1 MSDPIAA
8 AEAAGKAR
16 DIANRFETA
25 VFLIAYGIAEKDG
38 LYEADPHRYPYSQ
51 AFRHGMN
58 ILAALCAECSDD
70 AEELLPTFNESDFIR
85 NSAASDVREWTA
97 RWRDECREAVEGCRS
112 IEIGPL
118 ASVDGDYF
126 AATSECYEVLR
137 FAENDLLGGHQ
148 ERRVY
153 EFLRAGTQEQ
163 YVYGR
168 RMLIR
173 HPLLTWNEY
182 VRIKTGLAL
191 GDPDPLDQGEAD
203 TIDPVWLQEFVSM
216 AYEPVPGAAKVCP
229 NCGWTMTMRGKQPHC
244 SSATC
249 AKAVTGDFDKL
260 DSVAHDAFRLSRGV
274 MHYISSPGKL
284 ELAIAEAAA
293 GLGLKY
299 EMWPLKDTCD
309 ILIHLP
315 DGRQLAVDAKA
326 YGRAERL
333 AREIEDDAGIAQMCD
348 EDADKL
354 INPYRFEIAKK
365 SLDGGDAALNK
376 LSQAVATSCEGID
389 DDTHSYSLNEYLAAC
404 GCSELPDE
412 LRTRFSFALKVIRF
426 DSYLR
431 ELASAQ
437 DLLSFKDDSVDELYN
452 FLKFSYTRQQH
463 YLPNSLIGNIFG
475 MKLDGNDLRLF
486 RQFAFGR
493 AFMCSLPW
501 LDTDPAGAALGP
513 HVLLL
518 SGSSWEPGCLQYHV
532 NRPVDYLLE
541 AEPWKAAKLSTSTV
555 RDLGIEQNVSGSAAE
570 MRSGN
575 LGIVLSQTMA
585 TLRDELD
592 ADGAGKALVI
602 VNSYREAEDARD
614 RIEQEFRRKGQAI
627 KVAALVRNNHDHREH
642 FVPRSEVYK
651 FCDHP
656 AKVLVAP
663 AMAIERGFNIVDR
676 GGHAVFTSL
685 VFSVRP
691 MGTPHDLGGRYRKL
705 NGLIEREVGDYP
717 ANPGEFA
724 TEVRASAWRTWKTM
738 ERDENLPMGAWRTMG
753 RQFLVD
759 DAISTLMVTIIQIF
773 GRLARLADKER
784 PAPHVYF
791 ADAAFR
797 GGDGKLSF
805 RTLEELGAYMER
817 LMHDSDQ
824 PEVAKA
830 LYGPFY
836 ESFRKGIGNVGL

>member
-137 FAENDLLGGHQ
+137 FAENGLLGGHQ

-333 AREIEDDAGIAQMCD
+333 AREIEDDTGIAQMCADEVAYVVPDQVERDHPGYRALCNAVLRGKTGYSCETLRNVRLEIEAGPVPRLEAPALEVSGIELHQQRGVAFGHDRRQLEEIAD
-348 EDADKL
+348 EDHLLRAVARHGLGDHPHHVVEQVDAAHRDLVDDDYLRGVEHLAGPLGAIGGAD
-354 INPYRFEIAKK
+354 PRRDFQRAVDRRAVREVQR
-365 SLDGGDAALNK
+365 GDAGGRQGEEIDVARLQVRYEGVEHVALTR
-376 LSQAVATSCEGID
+376 AGVA
-389 DDTHSYSLNEYLAAC
+389 
-404 GCSELPDE
+404 
-412 LRTRFSFALKVIRF
+412 
-426 DSYLR
+426 R
-431 ELASAQ
+431 EKHVPPVPQRAQ
-437 DLLSFKDDSVDELYN
+437 RL
-452 FLKFSYTRQQH
+452 
-463 YLPNSLIGNIFG
+463 G
-475 MKLDGNDLRLF
+475 LF
-486 RQFAFGR
+486 R
-493 AFMCSLPW
+493 C
-501 LDTDPAGAALGP
+501 
-513 HVLLL
+513 
-518 SGSSWEPGCLQYHV
+518 
-532 NRPVDYLLE
+532 
-541 AEPWKAAKLSTSTV
+541 KTV
-555 RDLGIEQNVSGSAAE
+555 TVC
-570 MRSGN
+570 
-575 LGIVLSQTMA
+575 
-585 TLRDELD
+585 
-592 ADGAGKALVI
+592 
-602 VNSYREAEDARD
+602 
-614 RIEQEFRRKGQAI
+614 
-627 KVAALVRNNHDHREH
+627 H
-642 FVPRSEVYK
+642 FLIPS
-651 FCDHP
+651 
-656 AKVLVAP
+656 
-663 AMAIERGFNIVDR
+663 
-676 GGHAVFTSL
+676 
-685 VFSVRP
+685 SVRP
-691 MGTPHDLGGRYRKL
+691 
-705 NGLIEREVGDYP
+705 
-717 ANPGEFA
+717 
-724 TEVRASAWRTWKTM
+724 
-738 ERDENLPMGAWRTMG
+738 
-753 RQFLVD
+753 
-759 DAISTLMVTIIQIF
+759 VT
-773 GRLARLADKER
+773 
-784 PAPHVYF
+784 
-791 ADAAFR
+791 
-797 GGDGKLSF
+797 
-805 RTLEELGAYMER
+805 
-817 LMHDSDQ
+817 
-824 PEVAKA
+824 
-830 LYGPFY
+830 
-836 ESFRKGIGNVGL
+836 GN

>member
-163 YVYGR
+163 YVYER

-182 VRIKTGLAL
+182 VRIKTGLAQ

-284 ELAIAEAAA
+284 DCRGDAHLPELGSVVALPPCAA
-293 GLGLKY
+293 GVGRVHGRPLGQHPFGSQRVGEL
-299 EMWPLKDTCD
+299 ERAHQPV
-309 ILIHLP
+309 LIAL
-315 DGRQLAVDAKA
+315 
-326 YGRAERL
+326 ERL
-333 AREIEDDAGIAQMCD
+333 AVAAREIVHTRLDLDEREGAGLELGGGRMVRRSVARTMR
-348 EDADKL
+348 
-354 INPYRFEIAKK
+354 PVGHEI
-365 SLDGGDAALNK
+365 
-376 LSQAVATSCEGID
+376 
-389 DDTHSYSLNEYLAAC
+389 
-404 GCSELPDE
+404 
-412 LRTRFSFALKVIRF
+412 
-426 DSYLR
+426 
-431 ELASAQ
+431 
-437 DLLSFKDDSVDELYN
+437 
-452 FLKFSYTRQQH
+452 
-463 YLPNSLIGNIFG
+463 
-475 MKLDGNDLRLF
+475 
-486 RQFAFGR
+486 
-493 AFMCSLPW
+493 
-501 LDTDPAGAALGP
+501 DPAGVIDPDLARDQGVLAAQP
-513 HVLLL
+513 
-518 SGSSWEPGCLQYHV
+518 
-532 NRPVDYLLE
+532 RPYLLG
-541 AEPWKAAKLSTSTV
+541 KL
-555 RDLGIEQNVSGSAAE
+555 
-570 MRSGN
+570 
-575 LGIVLSQTMA
+575 
-585 TLRDELD
+585 
-592 ADGAGKALVI
+592 
-602 VNSYREAEDARD
+602 
-614 RIEQEFRRKGQAI
+614 
-627 KVAALVRNNHDHREH
+627 
-642 FVPRSEVYK
+642 
-651 FCDHP
+651 
-656 AKVLVAP
+656 
-663 AMAIERGFNIVDR
+663 
-676 GGHAVFTSL
+676 GGHLAAVSFPL
-685 VFSVRP
+685 H
-691 MGTPHDLGGRYRKL
+691 GTHSP
-705 NGLIEREVGDYP
+705 
-717 ANPGEFA
+717 
-724 TEVRASAWRTWKTM
+724 SM
-738 ERDENLPMGAWRTMG
+738 
-753 RQFLVD
+753 
-759 DAISTLMVTIIQIF
+759 
-773 GRLARLADKER
+773 
-784 PAPHVYF
+784 
-791 ADAAFR
+791 
-797 GGDGKLSF
+797 
-805 RTLEELGAYMER
+805 
-817 LMHDSDQ
+817 
-824 PEVAKA
+824 
-830 LYGPFY
+830 
-836 ESFRKGIGNVGL
+836 